1 MNNFEN
7 INVLITGASGGIG
20 TSLSKAFSS
29 TKANLFLL
37 GSSDEKISMLRE
49 ELPSKENIKFF
60 TVDLSQR
67 ANVNNFCDSII
78 DEFGGISVV
87 INNAGITQDSLFMR
101 MSDSAWDKVFA
112 INLDSSM
119 AIIRKFIRGMIKK
132 KWGRI
137 VNISSVVASTGNPG
151 QSNYVAAKGALNGLT
166 KSMAL
171 EVATRG
177 VTVNCIS
184 PGFIDTAMTAKLT
197 DDQKVKITEKIPMG
211 RMGTGDDISPPA
223 PILPIGIFSI
233 IFDLWSSFNLA
244 VIAVSI
250 KPGEIQ
256 FTVTPLVATSS
267 ANDLVSPFNAP
278 LEAT

>member
-7 INVLITGASGGIG
+7 INILITGASGGIG

-29 TKANLFLL
+29 TNANLFLL
-37 GSSDEKISMLRE
+37 GSSDEKISILRE
-49 ELPSKENIKFF
+49 ELPYKENIRFF
-60 TVDLSQR
+60 AVDLSKR
-67 ANVNNFCDSII
+67 ENVNNFCDSII

-112 INLDSSM
+112 INLDASM
-119 AIIRKFIRGMIKK
+119 AIIRKFIRGMIKN

-151 QSNYVAAKGALNGLT
+151 QSNYVASKGALNGLT
-166 KSMAL
+166 KSLAL

-184 PGFIDTAMTAKLT
+184 PGFIDTAMTAKLN
-197 DDQKVKITEKIPMG
+197 DDQRSKIIEKIPMG
-211 RMGTGDDISPPA
+211 RMGVGGDISSLA
-223 PILPIGIFSI
+223 LFLAS
-233 IFDLWSSFNLA
+233 DESSYITGQNIHVNGGMYL
-244 VIAVSI
+244 
-250 KPGEIQ
+250 G
-256 FTVTPLVATSS
+256 
-267 ANDLVSPFNAP
+267 
-278 LEAT
+278 